1 MCMGVLSESTYVCN
15 MCAVTTEARRGHLS
29 LWDWSYSWLWAN
41 IWVLSAELWCSPR
54 AASALNLLATFP
66 AHELCYFWNDSLPLY
81 DISRPITPCKKEII
95 HDTQSW
101 SHAQSPFIWTL
112 WGKSRLLGFTLQRSS
127 WVAKL
132 LFPVFVCKTL
142 VPVEWEERKKRR
154 KGGQEGGRKKK
165 RRWELSSSF
174 FPFLFFF
181 LFLFFFFFFR
191 QVLL

>member
-1 MCMGVLSESTYVCN
+1 MCMCVLSEFMYVRN

-41 IWVLSAELWCSPR
+41 TWVLTAELRSSPR

-66 AHELCYFWNDSLPLY
+66 AHELCHFWNDSLPLY
-81 DISRPITPCKKEII
+81 AISRPITPCKKELT

-101 SHAQSPFIWTL
+101 SHAQSPFIWTV
-112 WGKSRLLGFTLQRSS
+112 WGKSRPLGFPLQRSG

-132 LFPVFVCKTL
+132 LFPVFVYKTL
-142 VPVEWEERKKRR
+142 VLVESEERKKGRE
-154 KGGQEGGRKKK
+154 GGQAGGRKKK
-165 RRWELSSSF
+165 RRWGLSTS
-174 FPFLFFF
+174 FLFFF
-181 LFLFFFFFFR
+181 LFLFFFFR